1 MLSRLL
7 DLGILG
13 IVVKARILLL
23 MDCLM
28 MLLSRLL
35 VSLVSII
42 GFLMLLIPTLRA
54 INTVA

>member
-35 VSLVSII
+35 VYLVSMI
-42 GFLMLLIPTLRA
+42 GFLMLLILTLRV